1 MQSVWMKHLDWL
13 CEVGIKRIKLS
24 KIEGRGKGR
33 ESEEESE
40 RVRERERGGWRE
52 RDSDKQ
58 IERNTQISEA
68 EK

>member
-40 RVRERERGGWRE
+40 RVRERGGGLEGERFRQTD
-52 RDSDKQ
+52 RAKHTD
-58 IERNTQISEA
+58 
-68 EK
+68 